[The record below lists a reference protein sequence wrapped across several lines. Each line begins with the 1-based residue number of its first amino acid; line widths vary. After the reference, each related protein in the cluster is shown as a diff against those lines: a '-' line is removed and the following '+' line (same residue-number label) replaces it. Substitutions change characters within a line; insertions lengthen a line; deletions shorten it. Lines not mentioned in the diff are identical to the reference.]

1 MDVPLLITALMEE
14 NHFSI
19 CRPGYL
25 TYVSEFIFLQSVSM
39 ICVQMF
45 YSKLASNF
53 FMAFKNLFLIFQKC
67 DQITIFTTN
76 CFENECMTSV
86 DFRHFIVRL
95 GKKIR
100 SSFMWEK
107 RSEIDH
113 VLLMLFCQGK
123 KKCFQSHLESNLNL
137 KLQM

>member
-1 MDVPLLITALMEE
+1 MCSNVLLKIL
-14 NHFSI
+14 NQLPIFSWHLKT
-19 CRPGYL
+19 CFQFFH
-25 TYVSEFIFLQSVSM
+25 EFCLRIFLDKYVTK
-39 ICVQMF
+39 IP
-45 YSKLASNF
+45 
-53 FMAFKNLFLIFQKC
+53 FLQWIKK
-67 DQITIFTTN
+67 

-113 VLLMLFCQGK
+113 VLLMLFCQGQNTMWLSHFRVA
-123 KKCFQSHLESNLNL
+123 FQFPKTDADRKWSCGKEWKIKQN
-137 KLQM
+137 KEI